1 MDGACQVIL
10 DKNEEGLDFVW
21 LRVTPNGACD
31 ACGAYRL
38 DWKGTYVVNPMAMAA
53 FQASMPTQP
62 VVWRMYAKLDT
73 YFNYEF
79 LGQQAS
85 YYSFRVSDSRAPQK
99 RRWTYAKKGTAD
111 AEAMF
116 QALSDGKE
124 SEVTVSIAYPTS
136 RRSNEI
142 TKLVAYYGQGYLQTS
157 REIDDARK
165 VDAGAR

>member
-1 MDGACQVIL
+1 MRRQ
-10 DKNEEGLDFVW
+10 
-21 LRVTPNGACD
+21 RR
-31 ACGAYRL
+31 AYRL

-99 RRWTYAKKGTAD
+99 RVRTYAKKGTAD

-124 SEVTVSIAYPTS
+124 SEVTVFIAYPTS

-157 REIDDARK
+157 REIDDERK